1 MKLDPYLTP
10 QTKFT
15 KMDQRLEAE
24 TITLLD
30 ENIGLSLHD
39 LGLGKFLKY
48 ET

>member
-10 QTKFT
+10 QTEFT

-30 ENIGLSLHD
+30 ENRGVSLHD
-39 LGLGKFLKY
+39 PG
-48 ET
+48 